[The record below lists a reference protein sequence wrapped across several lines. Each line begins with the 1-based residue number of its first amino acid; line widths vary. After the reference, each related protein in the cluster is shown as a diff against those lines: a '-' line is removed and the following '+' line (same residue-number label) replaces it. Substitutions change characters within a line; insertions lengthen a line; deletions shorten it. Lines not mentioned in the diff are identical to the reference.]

1 MPSKGKATRVGVV
14 VGVVRAGRVDPA
26 LFIAGDS
33 PANRNLLREP
43 TSGLEPLTC
52 SLRVI
57 INRCRGLHRI
67 TNPAYLSRFL
77 FSGLPGVARYC
88 VTGGV
93 RVVSTPSLYPP
104 GKLGCLYSPV
114 AQRNRPKSS

>member
-33 PANRNLLREP
+33 LANRNLLRGP

-52 SLRVI
+52 SLRV
-57 INRCRGLHRI
+57 RGRSFLGVAEVCSSLYIRG
-67 TNPAYLSRFL
+67 FL
-77 FSGLPGVARYC
+77 FFGLPVVALCCIR
-88 VTGGV
+88 V
-93 RVVSTPSLYPP
+93 RV
-104 GKLGCLYSPV
+104 KLGSGD
-114 AQRNRPKSS
+114 AN